1 MNHIH
6 TKQLL
11 NSKFAIAPLA
21 LLILSG
27 CSQASSQ
34 ANIEPQK
41 VERPVQVITLT
52 DQQLQNSKQFTGVLE
67 ATKTASLSFKVPG
80 TIEAILVK
88 TGDKVDKGQ
97 VIARLDPHDYQVT
110 VVELEARLA
119 EANAAHQLAKVELD
133 RVSQAI
139 ADDAISEVNLDRA
152 QSGYQRSLAM
162 VQVVTQNLQKAN
174 DALDYTEL
182 KAPFNGVIG
191 LQTQQTFEQTSPGA
205 GLFSLHQP
213 NELKA
218 IIDVPENLIGN
229 LTLSQKAS
237 VTWHGNNQPI
247 NAYLTEMNTLADPIK
262 QTYQAQFVLDKNQ
275 QSALPGK
282 SVSVTINLNASTDT
296 FCVPLASLKGE
307 GELQSVYVIENE
319 KVTERVVEVE
329 SVHSNRVCIS
339 GALQAGDSIVTAGV
353 HYLKPLQ
360 IVKNTIAKKVSY

>member
-1 MNHIH
+1 MNHKH
-6 TKQLL
+6 SKQRL
-11 NSKFAIAPLA
+11 NTKFAIVPLA
-21 LLILSG
+21 IFILSG

-34 ANIEPQK
+34 ANIESLK

-67 ATKTASLSFKVPG
+67 ATQTASLSFKVPG

-119 EANAAHQLAKVELD
+119 EANAAHQLAKVELE
-133 RVSQAI
+133 RVTQAI

-162 VQVVTQNLQKAN
+162 VQVVTQNLKKAN
-174 DALDYTEL
+174 NALDYTEL
-182 KAPFNGVIG
+182 KAPFSGVIG
-191 LQTQQTFEQTSPGA
+191 LQTQQTFEQISPGV

-218 IIDVPENLIGN
+218 VIDVPENLIAS
-229 LTLSQKAS
+229 LSPSQLAS
-237 VTWHGNNQPI
+237 VTWHGNSQAI
-247 NAYLTEMNTLADPIK
+247 SAQLTEMNTLVDPIK
-262 QTYQAQFVLDKNQ
+262 QTYEAQFVLDKNQ
-275 QSALPGK
+275 QGALPGK
-282 SVSVTINLNASTDT
+282 SVSVTVKFNASADT
-296 FCVPLASLKGE
+296 FCVPLASIKGE
-307 GELQSVYVIENE
+307 GELQSVYIIENE
-319 KVTERVVEVE
+319 AVAERVVEVE

-339 GALQAGDSIVTAGV
+339 GALQAGDTIVTAGV

-360 IVKNTIAKKVSY
+360 IVKNTIAKNVSY